1 MSAEEMPAESD
12 RHDSTREA
20 IAVMTAWADGADGV
34 VFSAEQIMRIAEED
48 DDGISTLVSGLVNL
62 AGILLVEHQQVTG
75 REPAR
80 TLQAVAAK
88 LSEL

>member
-1 MSAEEMPAESD
+1 MSDDKQAESD

-20 IAVMTAWADGADGV
+20 IAVMTAWTDGTDGV
-34 VFSAEQIMRIAEED
+34 VFSAEQIMRIARED

-62 AGILLVEHQQVTG
+62 AGILLVEHEQATGQV
-75 REPAR
+75 PAR

-88 LSEL
+88 LSEM